1 MTKRLSY
8 FFLVVFILSFTYL
21 NLRGISHY
29 SDDLVFSVEAH
40 TPDKLQWLINR
51 YNGWSSRT
59 AIEFALLSVINHKMA
74 WAVCN
79 AFFMA
84 IMLCSLSYITAKN
97 KKEIIIGG
105 CIFLLIL
112 LITIKKGFIKDGMLW
127 MTGSINYLWPLSLSF
142 AGFSLLKYCCSTRHS
157 TICSLAIPIFFF
169 LSSFSEQLVVIN
181 LILLTAIAL
190 IFLRNVRR
198 VALLSLAATSLVF
211 AYIILSPGNANRYLL
226 EIPRWYPDF
235 VNFNIIDKVV
245 LGINLSFD
253 QMFSVQ
259 PLALI
264 IIYSSLAFLN
274 ENKKM
279 KLLALLIFIA
289 TICLLLLQ
297 LKAFSFVHF
306 NTIYK
311 FNSSNISGFFALS
324 RVAIVLL
331 FATLTT
337 VMIYFS
343 TKERKEAALISI
355 VYISSY
361 AGTVML
367 GLSPTIYASGQRTLF
382 VSGIMISALA
392 TNLAV
397 KSIRKIYT
405 KNYSIINNEIS

>member
-1 MTKRLSY
+1 
-8 FFLVVFILSFTYL
+8 
-21 NLRGISHY
+21 
-29 SDDLVFSVEAH
+29 
-40 TPDKLQWLINR
+40 
-51 YNGWSSRT
+51 
-59 AIEFALLSVINHKMA
+59 
-74 WAVCN
+74 
-79 AFFMA
+79 
-84 IMLCSLSYITAKN
+84 
-97 KKEIIIGG
+97 
-105 CIFLLIL
+105 
-112 LITIKKGFIKDGMLW
+112 
-127 MTGSINYLWPLSLSF
+127 
-142 AGFSLLKYCCSTRHS
+142 
-157 TICSLAIPIFFF
+157 
-169 LSSFSEQLVVIN
+169 
-181 LILLTAIAL
+181 
-190 IFLRNVRR
+190 
-198 VALLSLAATSLVF
+198 
-211 AYIILSPGNANRYLL
+211 
-226 EIPRWYPDF
+226 
-235 VNFNIIDKVV
+235 
-245 LGINLSFD
+245 
-253 QMFSVQ
+253 
-259 PLALI
+259 
-264 IIYSSLAFLN
+264 
-274 ENKKM
+274 M

-297 LKAFSFVHF
+297 LKAFSFVYF

-397 KSIRKIYT
+397 KSIRKINT